1 MGDVSDS
8 GHCIATTMAQT
19 RVQVTFPQG
28 VAWRKS
34 PVYNDRITE
43 FAGPSVKA
51 ELTGILCQG
60 DVQYCQVKMPDGNK
74 HQYQYVPI
82 RSLDGQEICKIMEAP
97 RPAPAPAPPQPTYQ
111 QPTAPPPVPYQQP
124 QQTYQQPTAPPPV
137 TYVQPQQTQ
146 VVYQQPAAPPVTYV
160 QQQPQVVY
168 QQQPTQVIYQQ
179 QPQMQMQ
186 QTMYQDI
193 NRIQMGYNQPQQ
205 TMMYGGGFQ
214 G

>member
-1 MGDVSDS
+1 MGVSDS
-8 GHCIATTMAQT
+8 GHGGIATTMAQT

-34 PVYNDRITE
+34 PVYDDRITE

-97 RPAPAPAPPQPTYQ
+97 RPAPAPAPPQPTYR

-124 QQTYQQPTAPPPV
+124 QQTYQQPTAPPQPTYQQPQQTYQQPPNVPPPV

-146 VVYQQPAAPPVTYV
+146 VVYQQPAAPPPVTYV

-179 QPQMQMQ
+179 QPQMMQ

-193 NRIQMGYNQPQQ
+193 
-205 TMMYGGGFQ
+205 
-214 G
+214 

>member
-1 MGDVSDS
+1 MGVSDS
-8 GHCIATTMAQT
+8 GHCIVATTMAQT

-74 HQYQYVPI
+74 HQYQNVPI

-111 QPTAPPPVPYQQP
+111 QP
-124 QQTYQQPTAPPPV
+124 QQTYQRPANVPPPV
-137 TYVQPQQTQ
+137 TYVQPQQT
-146 VVYQQPAAPPVTYV
+146 
-160 QQQPQVVY
+160 QVVY

-193 NRIQMGYNQPQQ
+193 NRVQMGYNQPQQ

>member
-1 MGDVSDS
+1 MG
-8 GHCIATTMAQT
+8 IATTMAQT

-111 QPTAPPPVPYQQP
+111 QPTAPPPV
-124 QQTYQQPTAPPPV
+124 

-160 QQQPQVVY
+160 QQ
-168 QQQPTQVIYQQ
+168 
-179 QPQMQMQ
+179 PQMQMQ

-193 NRIQMGYNQPQQ
+193 NRVQMGYNQPQQ
-205 TMMYGGGFQ
+205 TM
-214 G
+214 

>member
-1 MGDVSDS
+1 MGVSDS
-8 GHCIATTMAQT
+8 GHGGIATTMAQT

-34 PVYNDRITE
+34 PVYDDRITE

-137 TYVQPQQTQ
+137 TYVRPQQTQ

>member
-124 QQTYQQPTAPPPV
+124 QQTYQQPAAPPQP
-137 TYVQPQQTQ
+137 TYQQPQQTQ